1 MSWRESSQG
10 GNIPFFTSL
19 IQKFEFLPV
28 DLNKPPKIEFFAGAA
43 LVPKPFDVKVKKVNA

>member
-1 MSWRESSQG
+1 ML
-10 GNIPFFTSL
+10 IFTSL

-43 LVPKPFDVKVKKVNA
+43 LVPKPFDVKVKKVND